1 MLGRYL
7 AVLAGIAGA
16 VAGSQAPEFTA
27 HYMQNL
33 AGRIDELRPI
43 VEEFD
48 ADVGRHGYS
57 RARAMEECETS
68 AGLLNALCSGYATTV
83 RRYELLAAH
92 QSELSAAGDYV
103 RPLVLIRA
111 AGQESIV
118 REIARSAM
126 NEYKPAIPTTL
137 DGAAYAGGG
146 FAVAWGLLSFVFG
159 FLGAL
164 FGGGRKVYR

>member
-7 AVLAGIAGA
+7 AMLAGIAGA

-57 RARAMEECETS
+57 RARAMQECETS

-83 RRYELLAAH
+83 RRYELLTAH
-92 QSELSAAGDYV
+92 QAELGAAGDYV

-111 AGQESIV
+111 AGQQGVI
-118 REIARSAM
+118 RDIARSAM
-126 NEYKPAIPTTL
+126 TEYKPAIPTTL

-146 FAVAWGLLSFVFG
+146 FAVVWGLLSFIFG
-159 FLGAL
+159 V
-164 FGGGRKVYR
+164 FGGGRRVYR